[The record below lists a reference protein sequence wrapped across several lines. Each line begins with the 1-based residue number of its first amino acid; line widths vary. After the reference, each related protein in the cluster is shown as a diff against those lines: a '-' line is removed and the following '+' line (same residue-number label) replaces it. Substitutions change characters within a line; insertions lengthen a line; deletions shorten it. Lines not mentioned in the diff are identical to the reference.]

1 VVGVWSSEQYRTLDY
16 SRTMRWM
23 IPGALLLVLGAQA
36 ILSSFFLSI
45 LGLKRR

>member
-1 VVGVWSSEQYRTLDY
+1 MRVWSSEQFRALDY

-23 IPGALLLVLGAQA
+23 IPGVLLLVLGAQA